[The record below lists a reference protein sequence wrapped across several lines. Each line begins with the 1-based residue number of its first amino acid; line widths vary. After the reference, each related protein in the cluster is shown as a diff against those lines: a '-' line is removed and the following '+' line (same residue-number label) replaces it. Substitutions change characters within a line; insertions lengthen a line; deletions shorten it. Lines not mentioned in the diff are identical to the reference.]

1 MVLPSSRSRRASPP
15 RRVEGGAGARPRNE
29 AAERTSVLDAAE
41 ALFYERGVQ
50 AVGIDDVR
58 NAAGVSLKRL
68 YQLFPSKDRLV
79 VEFLERRDTR
89 WRGRLADFVA
99 AADRAGADPAD
110 PADPADRILA
120 VFDWLGEWFG
130 EPGFRGCAWINS
142 YGELGGVSADVVR
155 LARAHKTAF
164 RTYLAA
170 LVADAALPP
179 DLTDGLLL
187 LAEGAMVTAGIF
199 NTPDPARFARRAAER
214 LIAGAR
220 LDIPPS

>member
-1 MVLPSSRSRRASPP
+1 MVLSSTRP
-15 RRVEGGAGARPRNE
+15 RRPDPE
-29 AAERTSVLDAAE
+29 AERARLLDAAE

-58 NAAGVSLKRL
+58 TAAGVSLKRL

-79 VEFLERRDTR
+79 VEFLERRDAR
-89 WRGRLADFVA
+89 WRGRLAGFVA
-99 AADRAGADPAD
+99 ARSAAGAEPAE
-110 PADPADRILA
+110 RILA
-120 VFDWLGEWFG
+120 VFDWLGEWFA

-142 YGELGGVSADVVR
+142 YGELGGVSADVAR

-164 RTYLAA
+164 RSYLAA

-179 DLTDGLLL
+179 DLTDELVL

-199 NTPDPARFARRAAER
+199 NTPAPARHARRAATN
-214 LIAGAR
+214 LIVRPLGLETR
-220 LDIPPS
+220 

>member
-1 MVLPSSRSRRASPP
+1 MVLSSTRAVRTRRPQDP
-15 RRVEGGAGARPRNE
+15 E
-29 AAERTSVLDAAE
+29 AERGRLLDAAE
-41 ALFYERGVQ
+41 ALFYRRGVQ

-58 NAAGVSLKRL
+58 AEAGVSLKRL

-79 VEFLERRDTR
+79 VEFLERRDAR

-99 AADRAGADPAD
+99 ARDQAGADPT
-110 PADPADRILA
+110 DRILA
-120 VFDWLGEWFG
+120 VFDWLGEWFA

-142 YGELGGVSADVVR
+142 YGELGGVSADVAR

-179 DLTDGLLL
+179 DLTDELLL

-199 NTPDPARFARRAAER
+199 NTPDPACHARRAATN
-214 LIAGAR
+214 LIVRPLGLETR
-220 LDIPPS
+220 

>member
-1 MVLPSSRSRRASPP
+1 MVLPSSRLHRAPSP
-15 RRVEGGAGARPRNE
+15 RRVGGGAGARPRNE

-41 ALFYERGVQ
+41 TLFYERGVQ

-58 NAAGVSLKRL
+58 AAAGVSLKRL

-89 WRGRLADFVA
+89 WRGRLAGFVA
-99 AADRAGADPAD
+99 GRDREGADA
-110 PADPADRILA
+110 ADRILA
-120 VFDWLGEWFG
+120 VFDWLGEWFA

-142 YGELGGVSADVVR
+142 YGELGGVSADVAR

-179 DLTDGLLL
+179 DLTDELLL

-199 NTPDPARFARRAAER
+199 NTHEPARHARRAAER
-214 LIAGAR
+214 LIAASGATG
-220 LDIPPS
+220 

>member
-1 MVLPSSRSRRASPP
+1 MVLSSTRP
-15 RRVEGGAGARPRNE
+15 RRPDPE
-29 AAERTSVLDAAE
+29 AERARLLDAAE

-58 NAAGVSLKRL
+58 TAAGVSLKRL

-79 VEFLERRDTR
+79 VEFLERRDAR
-89 WRGRLADFVA
+89 WRGRLAGFVA
-99 AADRAGADPAD
+99 ARSAAGAEPAE
-110 PADPADRILA
+110 RILA
-120 VFDWLGEWFG
+120 VFDWLGEWFA

-142 YGELGGVSADVVR
+142 YGELGGVSADVAR

-164 RTYLAA
+164 RSYLAA

-179 DLTDGLLL
+179 DLTDELVL

-199 NTPDPARFARRAAER
+199 NTPAPARLARRAATN
-214 LIAGAR
+214 LIVRPLGLETR
-220 LDIPPS
+220 